1 MKSKSFDLR
10 KSPSENGK
18 ANKTF
23 DFVGLYKSAAETNV
37 KLLSKPKTVENLDKE
52 NNFGT
57 PVNTTSKKREGSP
70 NKKKKKSKHEPL
82 DISHINSDEQGS
94 HAVTA
99 KKTPSGDTHAT
110 STPYASR
117 KTVLEPSV
125 KSIMKN
131 CSHAADDATASSA
144 SETPVSKPKK
154 RNKSVSFMLDDTEE
168 IATKKTKSEE
178 TVPVSEKAKTKKK
191 YDDKKKLKKHKKN
204 QQKENEVIDSME
216 TEPTAAVPEK
226 KLKAKKSKI
235 PEAAGDRP
243 EAADSS
249 DSPVVT
255 QEKKKKLKKFKKQKA
270 EESSEP
276 NENDSNNNE
285 EVSEQKTKKL
295 KKKKRSKSKSSEP
308 SEGEP
313 ASKVKKEVKPEVI
326 AEDLENLRIGDNAHT
341 LINLLDE
348 MTVVDK
354 DKKKKNK
361 LRRKKDKST
370 KQSSVSSSET
380 ADLEKIEEGKEKI
393 KWKKRKWNK
402 DKKDV
407 NDDLLATSVV
417 VENLP
422 LKIMCSYKKLLA
434 DHFGKLGLIKRI
446 GIAELYPTEDPKP
459 VFTTTIHFYSDGAA
473 SKALEEDN
481 TLFEGSRIRIKRPL
495 PPTETTVVVR
505 SYAELTEQSLCSVF
519 TSAGRIRSI
528 RHSVKGKKSM
538 STAFIEFDGPEA
550 VERAIKMAEDAKI
563 GGKKIHASKFE
574 LRASRRKEI
583 KKQTA
588 DSANEGDSEDSND

>member
-57 PVNTTSKKREGSP
+57 PVNTASKKLEGSA
-70 NKKKKKSKHEPL
+70 NKKKKKGKNEPL
-82 DISHINSDEQGS
+82 DISHINSDEHGP
-94 HAVTA
+94 HAVTT
-99 KKTPSGDTHAT
+99 KKIPSADSHAT

-117 KTVLEPSV
+117 KTVLDPSV

-131 CSHAADDATASSA
+131 SVTAADDTMASSA
-144 SETPVSKPKK
+144 SETPISKPKK
-154 RNKSVSFMLDDTEE
+154 RNKSVSFMLEDTEE

-178 TVPVSEKAKTKKK
+178 SVPVSEKVKAKKK
-191 YDDKKKLKKHKKN
+191 HDEKKKLKKHKKKHTE
-204 QQKENEVIDSME
+204 KENEVIDSME
-216 TEPTAAVPEK
+216 TEQTAEMPEK
-226 KLKAKKSKI
+226 KSKSKKLNI
-235 PEAAGDRP
+235 PEAAGD
-243 EAADSS
+243 SS
-249 DSPVVT
+249 NNPVVT
-255 QEKKKKLKKFKKQKA
+255 PEKKKKPKKVKKQKE
-270 EESSEP
+270 EESSEA

-285 EVSEQKTKKL
+285 EVTEQKTKKY
-295 KKKKRSKSKSSEP
+295 KKKKRSKSKSFEP

-313 ASKVKKEVKPEVI
+313 ACKVKKDIKPEVI
-326 AEDLENLRIGDNAHT
+326 AEDLENLRIGDNPHT
-341 LINLLDE
+341 LTNLLDE

-361 LRRKKDKST
+361 LRRKKDT
-370 KQSSVSSSET
+370 GNKQSSVSSSET

-402 DKKDV
+402 EKKGDV
-407 NDDLLATSVV
+407 NEDLLATSVLI
-417 VENLP
+417 ENLP

-459 VFTTTIHFYSDGAA
+459 VFTTTINFYSDGAA

-481 TLFEGSRIRIKRPL
+481 TLFEGSRIRVKRLL

-505 SYAELTEQSLCSVF
+505 SYAELTEQSLSSVF

-538 STAFIEFDGPEA
+538 ATAFIEFDGSEA

-583 KKQTA
+583 KKKNV
-588 DSANEGDSEDSND
+588 DSENEGDSEDSNE